1 VVALAGNSNET
12 TVAVP
17 MRFPM
22 PGKAVK
28 GGSLA
33 GVMVIVILEI

>member
-1 VVALAGNSNET
+1 MT
-12 TVAVP
+12 I
-17 MRFPM
+17 M
-22 PGKAVK
+22 PGETAK